1 MEAKSI
7 FKKSGAPTAR
17 SMAKSMAIHVL
28 VMALLMVIPAQALF
42 RSEQPNKELD
52 IVFYRPPEIAVT
64 VPRPIPRGT
73 SEAGSPPGAPA
84 PALKPRPNAT
94 AGPDLPG
101 KAELPPGP
109 EVGPPVEAKSRVG
122 NAGILALKDKIASL
136 AQDTVVVPLGADA
149 RHVAADEVGRPSAR
163 SLLAS
168 NTPGSSGGINV
179 ASLSRSVGG
188 GGGGGGGGN
197 GGGGVGGR
205 GSGAGGSGGGIGG
218 GTGRVVSPI
227 APITGADR
235 PKARGGPGPARTDE
249 EIQIVFDRYKASFY
263 RLYNRELRNN
273 PALKGQMVLR
283 LTIEPDGSVSICV
296 LQSTDMDAPD
306 LATQVVSR
314 VRTINFGAKDGVPAV
329 TIVYPIDTAG
339 TPSFAPKLI
348 VLTRLTTCVARSG
361 ASMSVDCSAHI
372 DTLPSGSIVRRR
384 TIWPFRAGLL
394 RSSRLYSR

>member
-7 FKKSGAPTAR
+7 FKKSGAPTVR
-17 SMAKSMAIHVL
+17 SMAKSMAIHVFVL
-28 VMALLMVIPAQALF
+28 AVLMVIPAQALF
-42 RSEQPNKELD
+42 LSEPPNKELD
-52 IVFYRPPEIAVT
+52 IVFYRPQEIAVNARA
-64 VPRPIPRGT
+64 VSRPMPPGT
-73 SEAGSPPGAPA
+73 NEAGSPPGAPA
-84 PALKPRPNAT
+84 PARKPKPNAP
-94 AGPDLPG
+94 AGPDVAG

-109 EVGPPVEAKSRVG
+109 EVGPPVEAKSKVG

-136 AQDTVVVPLGADA
+136 AQDTVVAPLGADA
-149 RHVAADEVGRPSAR
+149 RHVAADDVGRPSAR
-163 SLLAS
+163 SLLTS
-168 NTPGSSGGINV
+168 NTPGSS
-179 ASLSRSVGG
+179 
-188 GGGGGGGGN
+188 GGN

-205 GSGAGGSGGGIGG
+205 GTGGSGGGGIGG
-218 GTGRVVSPI
+218 VGVGRAVSPI

-283 LTIEPDGSVSICV
+283 LTIEPDGSVSMCV

-329 TIVYPIDTAG
+329 TIVYPID
-339 TPSFAPKLI
+339 F
-348 VLTRLTTCVARSG
+348 
-361 ASMSVDCSAHI
+361 
-372 DTLPSGSIVRRR
+372 LP
-384 TIWPFRAGLL
+384 AA
-394 RSSRLYSR
+394 

>member
-7 FKKSGAPTAR
+7 LKKSGAPTVR
-17 SMAKSMAIHVL
+17 SMAKSLVIHVFVL
-28 VMALLMVIPAQALF
+28 AALMVIPAQALF

-52 IVFYRPPEIAVT
+52 IVFYRPPEIAVNSRA
-64 VPRPIPRGT
+64 VSRPMPRGT
-73 SEAGSPPGAPA
+73 SEAGAPA
-84 PALKPRPNAT
+84 PALKPKPNAP
-94 AGPDLPG
+94 AGPDLAG

-109 EVGPPVEAKSRVG
+109 EVGPPVEAKSKVG

-149 RHVAADEVGRPSAR
+149 RHIAADDVGRPSAR
-163 SLLAS
+163 SLLTS

-188 GGGGGGGGN
+188 GGGGGS

-205 GSGAGGSGGGIGG
+205 GTGAGGSGGGIGG
-218 GTGRVVSPI
+218 VGVGRAVSPI
-227 APITGADR
+227 APITGAER

-283 LTIEPDGSVSICV
+283 LTIEPDGSVSMCA
-296 LQSTDMDAPD
+296 LKATDMDAPD

-329 TIVYPIDTAG
+329 TIVYPID
-339 TPSFAPKLI
+339 F
-348 VLTRLTTCVARSG
+348 
-361 ASMSVDCSAHI
+361 
-372 DTLPSGSIVRRR
+372 LP
-384 TIWPFRAGLL
+384 AA
-394 RSSRLYSR
+394 

>member
-7 FKKSGAPTAR
+7 FKISGAPTAR
-17 SMAKSMAIHVL
+17 SMAKSVALHVFVL
-28 VMALLMVIPAQALF
+28 VLLMIIPAQALF
-42 RSEQPNKELD
+42 RSEPPNKELD
-52 IVFYRPPEIAVT
+52 MVFYRPREVEARAVS
-64 VPRPIPRGT
+64 RPMPRGT

-84 PALKPRPNAT
+84 PALKPRPNAP

-188 GGGGGGGGN
+188 GGGGGN

-205 GSGAGGSGGGIGG
+205 GTGAGGRGGRGGGGIGG
-218 GTGRVVSPI
+218 VGVGRAVSPI

-235 PKARGGPGPARTDE
+235 PKGRGGPGPARPAE
-249 EIQIVFDRYKASFY
+249 GIQIVFDRYKGSFY
-263 RLYNRELRNN
+263 RL
-273 PALKGQMVLR
+273 
-283 LTIEPDGSVSICV
+283 
-296 LQSTDMDAPD
+296 
-306 LATQVVSR
+306 
-314 VRTINFGAKDGVPAV
+314 
-329 TIVYPIDTAG
+329 
-339 TPSFAPKLI
+339 
-348 VLTRLTTCVARSG
+348 
-361 ASMSVDCSAHI
+361 
-372 DTLPSGSIVRRR
+372 
-384 TIWPFRAGLL
+384 
-394 RSSRLYSR
+394 

>member
-1 MEAKSI
+1 MTTMEARNI
-7 FKKSGAPTAR
+7 FKKSGAPTVR
-17 SMAKSMAIHVL
+17 SMAKSLAIHVFVL
-28 VMALLMVIPAQALF
+28 AALMVIPARALF
-42 RSEQPNKELD
+42 RSEPSNQELD
-52 IVFYRPPEIAVT
+52 IVFYRPPDIAVNSRT
-64 VPRPIPRGT
+64 VSRPMPHGA

-84 PALKPRPNAT
+84 PELKPKPNAP
-94 AGPDLPG
+94 AGPDLAA
-101 KAELPPGP
+101 KAELPPDP
-109 EVGPPVEAKSRVG
+109 EVGPPLEAKSKVG
-122 NAGILALKDKIASL
+122 NSGILALKDKIASL
-136 AQDTVVVPLGADA
+136 AQDNVVVPLGADA

-188 GGGGGGGGN
+188 GGGGGGGN

-205 GSGAGGSGGGIGG
+205 GTGANGSGGGGIGG
-218 GTGRVVSPI
+218 GTGRVVSTI

-283 LTIEPDGSVSICV
+283 LTIEPDGSVSMCA

-306 LATQVVSR
+306 LATQVVGR

-329 TIVYPIDTAG
+329 TIVYPID
-339 TPSFAPKLI
+339 F
-348 VLTRLTTCVARSG
+348 
-361 ASMSVDCSAHI
+361 
-372 DTLPSGSIVRRR
+372 LP
-384 TIWPFRAGLL
+384 AA
-394 RSSRLYSR
+394 